1 MEERSRESGVMMHL
15 VTRELDKGPR
25 LTYCTF
31 PLRDAAINPLWDDF
45 EQKLKGKKSLDAIIK
60 EEGEANPLF
69 QEIRK
74 RGAIRE
80 LPLIVQTL
88 KTLSEGIISIKD
100 KQVMAGNK
108 TCHEPYCLTEAI
120 EASIRNNRHPV

>member
-1 MEERSRESGVMMHL
+1 MMHL

-45 EQKLKGKKSLDAIIK
+45 EQKLRIKKSLDLIIR

-88 KTLSEGIISIKD
+88 KTLSAGIISIKD
-100 KQVMAGNK
+100 KQVMVGNK
-108 TCHEPYCLTEAI
+108 VCKEPYCLTEAI
-120 EASIRNNRHPV
+120 EAAIKNNRPPA